1 MIGNIDK
8 LYERLEA
15 NMDNRVWWDTENLW
29 EIVVGAILVQN
40 TNWKN
45 VDYSLDNIREA
56 IGFIPEK
63 LAAIDIL
70 ELQELIRPSGFY
82 KNKSRALKEIFA
94 WFETYN
100 FDIAAIQQ
108 KDLPSLRE
116 ELLSIRGIGQETADV
131 LLIFVFNKVSFIA
144 DRYAQRIFNQLGLE
158 EMLNYSKLQ
167 AMIKLPTDF
176 TNQQAQ
182 NFHGWLVDYGQIHLK
197 SEEAWEAGFLSDF
210 ELELV

>member
-1 MIGNIDK
+1 MIVNIDK
-8 LYERLEA
+8 LYDQLA
-15 NMDNRVWWDTENLW
+15 QNMDNRIWWDTESPW

-56 IGFIPEK
+56 IGFNPEK
-63 LAAIDIL
+63 LAAIDL
-70 ELQELIRPSGFY
+70 LKLQELIYPSGFY
-82 KNKSRALKEIFA
+82 KNKSGTLKEIFT
-94 WFETYN
+94 WFENYD

-108 KDLPSLRE
+108 KDFHSLRD

-131 LLIFVFNKVSFIA
+131 LLVFVFNKVTFIA

-158 EMLNYSKLQ
+158 KRLNYSKLQ
-167 AMIKLPTDF
+167 SLIKIPTDF

-182 NFHGWLVDYGQIHLK
+182 NLHGWLVDYGQMYLK
-197 SEEAWEAGFLSDF
+197 SEKTWEDGFLSDF
-210 ELELV
+210 KLELV